1 MPSGKKFF
9 LLLVDD
15 MSRYMWLTLLTSKDE
30 VAVAI
35 KRFKGVA
42 ELEADAKLR
51 TLRTDRGGEFTSH
64 DLAVFCANQGM
75 KRHTTT
81 PYSPQQNGVVERR
94 NQTVLAMARSM
105 MKAKGL
111 PSRFWGEVVSTAV
124 YLLNRAPTR
133 AVDGR
138 TPYEAWHG
146 KKPEVSHLRVF
157 GCVKPTKSHAG
168 KLENRSTAMVFLG
181 YEQGMKGYRVYD
193 PVANRLQ
200 ISRDVVF
207 DENASWDWS
216 ASDTPPSEESFS
228 VDYSVRMVSGSQ
240 HPGGASP
247 MTPTQSKPMAHSG
260 DTLVRTSPA
269 HSAGTPV
276 SACGASE
283 EAFTPSSVV
292 QGGPQPWRDGSPEAA

>member
-1 MPSGKKFF
+1 
-9 LLLVDD
+9 V
-15 MSRYMWLTLLTSKDE
+15 
-30 VAVAI
+30 I

-51 TLRTDRGGEFTSH
+51 TLRMDRGSEFTSH
-64 DLAVFCANQGM
+64 DLAVFYANQGV

-81 PYSPQQNGVVERR
+81 PYSPQQNGVVKRR

-111 PSRFWGEVVSTAV
+111 PSRFWGEAVSTAV

-157 GCVKPTKSHAG
+157 GCIAHVKPTKPHSG
-168 KLENRSTAMVFLG
+168 KLEDRSTTMVFLG
-181 YEQGMKGYRVYD
+181 YEQGTKGYRVYD

-207 DENASWDWS
+207 NENASWDWS
-216 ASDTPPSEESFS
+216 ASDTPPSVEIFS
-228 VDYSVRMVSGSQ
+228 VDYSVRMVPGSQ

-247 MTPTQSKPMAHSG
+247 MTPTQSTPMAHSAN
-260 DTLVRTSPA
+260 TLVHTSPA
-269 HSAGTPV
+269 RSAGTSV